1 MLLRKMQAMKTAT
14 EENKQKK
21 NILHQ
26 KMDWTLNKHLE
37 QIYFCPFLAIG
48 GESSVKQLLWMTIMH
63 DFDAFLSSHHNKV
76 MPHGNAR
83 QCVNTKG
90 GHWIK
95 LDKKKKKIYKMKT
108 NCYLPSTSYL
118 SRHKIQSK
126 QRYNA
131 APVFARNTHP
141 VLRQCTSFTST
152 FLFRLV
158 SCNRQ
163 VSICFY
169 FIILFYFC
177 SILSSDHLLVLTHC
191 LALLCGII
199 WLW

>member
-63 DFDAFLSSHHNKV
+63 DLDAFLSSHHNKV

-95 LDKKKKKIYKMKT
+95 LDKKKKKYIKWKQIVT
-108 NCYLPSTSYL
+108 YLVRVTCQDI
-118 SRHKIQSK
+118 KFK
-126 QRYNA
+126 VNNA
-131 APVFARNTHP
+131 TMRP
-141 VLRQCTSFTST
+141 Q
-152 FLFRLV
+152 FL
-158 SCNRQ
+158 Q
-163 VSICFY
+163 G
-169 FIILFYFC
+169 ILTQFLGSVRPLPLPFFF
-177 SILSSDHLLVLTHC
+177 D
-191 LALLCGII
+191 
-199 WLW
+199 W